1 MFWQSVELV
10 NYLPFTHVG
19 NKKVAISF
27 EAPCTALLGG
37 NGSGKSSLLRALTPL
52 PAVRTDYGTNGKIV
66 KVLSHNGSVYE
77 LTSDFSNSSAPHS
90 FIKDGVQLNVG
101 GTTETQRDLV
111 EEHFGFSKM
120 ISEIM
125 SGNMQFCTMT
135 KADRKNL
142 FSATYPSDLS
152 FVLEYHKKIC
162 GNIRAC
168 NNQLKLLR
176 GREASLKAAL
186 LGEEERAKLK
196 KFKAAAERIIDGI
209 DKTCLLLENEIK
221 SYKAG
226 DTFLEQ
232 CKYNYEGWE
241 LLDIRDE
248 ILCLRDD
255 IMKLFRKTK
264 IRRKLRDGFDSS
276 HIKILASKHLVTAQ
290 VTKDHIEAATQRV
303 SDVRDELNKFI
314 ACKEASA
321 SASEKS
327 QLEERLADRIR
338 EKDEITLKIGT
349 SDVVTIDSDN
359 LGTVE
364 NDFLPYLRQ
373 WSDEFHSTVT
383 HVLPWKEVFD
393 LGVRL
398 EHARVSLGTDMRRD
412 LIDVTN
418 ELSQIKSRLEHLR
431 SRPYPTDCTQICPLR
446 NSFAKMI
453 SESEARLEQ
462 ALARKQDLMKRSDEL
477 KKFIDD
483 NSAKYQEQVGFHNKI
498 NMILQHLRGLR
509 LESIAFGADDPVD
522 VCNNRVHEIANRVAR
537 ACELTHLYEQKN
549 ALTNE
554 IDAIQQTLKEMA
566 NAKQLQL
573 SAELIDQSIADREE
587 KLNQGI
593 KEIEHLEQYASQE
606 EQLGRDIEEL
616 GTKFGNLE
624 HRVQDAYHVLN
635 HQRVMDVV
643 EFDRKLIA
651 ELSEAKHDIARE
663 LYNVGVTLDDQRK
676 HLDIL
681 ESEIIPTTKKI
692 EKEKHLY
699 EMVADGLSPAT
710 GLPCI
715 YLVRFINR
723 LLRRANEVI
732 HDVWLYDMDLVYL
745 KEDEELDFTI
755 PMTIRNNT
763 TIKDISEC
771 SKGMSA
777 IVNFALNVA
786 ICIERG
792 YFNLYPFA
800 FDEGDANM
808 TEAHRTRLTSLLSKY
823 LDQGVIKQMFLVNHF
838 AVQSGLSQCDCV
850 VLSSE
855 GIVLP
860 EAYNEHAVIE

>member
-27 EAPCTALLGG
+27 EAPCTAILGG

-66 KVLSHNGSVYE
+66 KVLSHNGSTYE

-90 FIKDGVQLNVG
+90 FIKDGVQLNIG

-125 SGNMQFCTMT
+125 SGNMQFCSMT

-168 NNQLKLLR
+168 NNQLKLLH

-186 LGEEERAKLK
+186 LGDDERKKLER
-196 KFKAAAERIIDGI
+196 FKVAAEHIIDGI

-226 DTFLEQ
+226 DSFLEQ
-232 CKYNYEGWE
+232 CHYNYDGWE
-241 LLDIRDE
+241 MLDIRDE
-248 ILCLRDD
+248 IWSLRDD

-290 VTKDHIEAATQRV
+290 VTRDHIEAATQRV

-314 ACKEASA
+314 ACKEAAA

-327 QLEERLADRIR
+327 QLEERLAARLK
-338 EKDEITLKIGT
+338 EKEAITLQIGA
-349 SDVVTIDSDN
+349 SDICSLPSDN
-359 LGTVE
+359 LATIE
-364 NDFLPYLRQ
+364 NDFLPYLRS
-373 WSDEFHSTVT
+373 WADEFHSTVT
-383 HVLPWKEVFD
+383 KVLPWNEVSD

-398 EHARVSLGTDMRRD
+398 EHAGVTLGSDIRRELVD
-412 LIDVTN
+412 STN
-418 ELSQIKSRLEHLR
+418 SIAQIKGRLEQLR
-431 SRPYPTDCTQICPLR
+431 SRPYPSDCTQICPLR
-446 NSFAKMI
+446 SSFAKMI
-453 SESEARLEQ
+453 SEAEARLDQ
-462 ALARKQDLMKRSDEL
+462 AVAHKQEMLQKSEEL
-477 KKFIDD
+477 KKFIAE
-483 NSAKYQEQVGFHNKI
+483 NSGKYQEQMNFHGKI
-498 NMILQHLRGLR
+498 NSMIKHLRGLG
-509 LESIAFGADDPVD
+509 LEGIAFGTDDPVD
-522 VCNNRVHEIANRVAR
+522 MCNNRVHEIANRVAR
-537 ACELTHLYEQKN
+537 ACELTRLHEQK
-549 ALTNE
+549 AAITNE

-593 KEIEHLEQYASQE
+593 KEIEHLEKYAAQE
-606 EQLGRDIEEL
+606 EQLGKDIDEL
-616 GTKFGNLE
+616 GAKFKTLE
-624 HRVQDAYHVLN
+624 YRVQDSNNVLN
-635 HQRVMDVV
+635 HHRVLDVV
-643 EFDRKLIA
+643 EFDRKLI
-651 ELSEAKHDIARE
+651 EDLSAAKHDIARE

-681 ESEIIPTTKKI
+681 ESEIIPTTRKI

-699 EMVADGLSPAT
+699 EMVADGLSPST

-732 HDVWLYDMDLVYL
+732 HDVWLYDMDLTYL

-850 VLSSE
+850 VLSTE

-860 EAYNEHAVIE
+860 EGYNEHAVIE